1 MNDAA
6 DTLLPI
12 KHTPFTELTDPNAT
26 EAQTDSVEPSKKF
39 PKTLEVDPSIV
50 DPRTFNN
57 EPNDTDSVEDK
68 ELPTQKILS

>member
-6 DTLLPI
+6 DTLLLI

-50 DPRTFNN
+50 DPRTFSN
-57 EPNDTDSVEDK
+57 EQRAPYTEDP
-68 ELPTQKILS
+68 ELTATN